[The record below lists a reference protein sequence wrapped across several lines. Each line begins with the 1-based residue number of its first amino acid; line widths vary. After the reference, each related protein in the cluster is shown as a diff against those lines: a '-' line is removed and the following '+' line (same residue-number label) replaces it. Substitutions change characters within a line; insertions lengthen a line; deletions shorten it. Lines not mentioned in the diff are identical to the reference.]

1 MKKSFKSGDSG
12 VQSCCNALGIPRWKS
27 RYPQMLTKRLL
38 HLARATPW
46 LGRWILRS
54 IPDIRWQVA
63 VPEIGKFAIA
73 LRRNRSY
80 WLRPPL
86 THEGVPLA
94 ALERLIQPGDVVY
107 DLGANIG
114 LYTRFIA
121 QCFKASRIYAFEPVM
136 ENRRLFTRN
145 VEIGGCSHLVRL
157 MPFAVGDQDGKAE
170 FQIDDMSSA
179 SGTLDA
185 VTSGE
190 SCQGRKQ
197 YGLPPLKE
205 TIDVCKLDTIVH
217 SSDLQPPDVIK
228 IDIEGAEA
236 MAVRGA
242 KETLLKY
249 RPRLIIELHGPQ
261 VAREVLQEL
270 WGVGYR
276 CFGRLETEN
285 GQVYKEILS
294 EDLACINDLYSLHF
308 MLAAPSPELLTT
320 PIGDWTERHRLRKDG

>member
-1 MKKSFKSGDSG
+1 
-12 VQSCCNALGIPRWKS
+12 
-27 RYPQMLTKRLL
+27 MLTNRLT
-38 HLARATPW
+38 HLVRTTPW
-46 LGRWILRS
+46 LGRWILRL
-54 IPDIRWQVA
+54 IPDIGWQVA
-63 VPEIGKFAIA
+63 VPKIGKLAIN

-86 THEGVPLA
+86 ALEGFVLA
-94 ALERLIQPGDVVY
+94 ALERLVQPDDVVY

-121 QCFKASRIYAFEPVM
+121 QQFKASRIYAFEPAT
-136 ENRRLFTRN
+136 ENRQLFTRN

-157 MPFAVGDQDGKAE
+157 MPFAVADQDGKAE
-170 FQIDDMSSA
+170 FQVDDMSSA

-185 VTSGE
+185 VTGGE

-205 TIDVCKLDTIVH
+205 TIDVCKLDTIVD
-217 SSDLQPPDVIK
+217 SLDLQPPDVIK

-249 RPRLIIELHGPQ
+249 RSRLVIELHGPQ
-261 VAREVLQEL
+261 AAREVLREL
-270 WGVGYR
+270 WEVGYR
-276 CFGRLETEN
+276 CFGRLETDSGE
-285 GQVYKEILS
+285 VYKEILS
-294 EDLACINDLYSLHF
+294 EDLDYIKDLYSLHF
-308 MLAAPSPELLTT
+308 VVAAPSPELLRT
-320 PIGDWTERHRLRKDG
+320 PLVDWTAQHNNL